1 MKYDEIQPFSQAF
14 FEKLEASPSATWQD
28 PSQRPSTAV
37 ALQWPWL
44 RTAQASSP
52 PSSPSPLSTSRRRTV
67 AAAAAQRQVQLPA
80 ETERWKDGK
89 TGTGVRWYPSD
100 VGFESQNPQRL
111 ANYRYHHRLV
121 IS

>member
-1 MKYDEIQPFSQAF
+1 MIQPGFLRLF
-14 FEKLEASPSATWQD
+14 FPEKLEASPSATWQD
-28 PSQRPSTAV
+28 PSQRLSTAV

-80 ETERWKDGK
+80 ETERWKDGEN
-89 TGTGVRWYPSD
+89 GDWWYPSD
-100 VGFESQNPQRL
+100 VGLESQKPP
-111 ANYRYHHRLV
+111 
-121 IS
+121 